1 MTTTLEKALETVRSE
16 KVEKEEAPAIDFS
29 YFLPVNIVF
38 GSGKVKKA
46 GELTKPYGKKALIV
60 TGRSSAKKSGIYDKV
75 KDSLEAAGLTTVLYD
90 KVSQNPLTTTA
101 EEGAAFAK
109 ENHCDVVVAI
119 GGGSIMDLSLIH
131 ILSKPWKSGKQ
142 KITVENRCILAKW
155 SQKLSKR

>member
-16 KVEKEEAPAIDFS
+16 KVEKEETPAIDFS

-75 KDSLEAAGLTTVLYD
+75 KDSLEAAGLTTVMYD

-101 EEGAAFAK
+101 EE
-109 ENHCDVVVAI
+109 
-119 GGGSIMDLSLIH
+119 LSLIH
-131 ILSKPWKSGKQ
+131 I
-142 KITVENRCILAKW
+142 
-155 SQKLSKR
+155 